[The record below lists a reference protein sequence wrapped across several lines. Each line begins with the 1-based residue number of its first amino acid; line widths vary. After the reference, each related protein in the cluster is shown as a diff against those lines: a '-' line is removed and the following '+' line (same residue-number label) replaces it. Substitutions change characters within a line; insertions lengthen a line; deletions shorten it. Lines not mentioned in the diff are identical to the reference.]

1 MYLCKG
7 QCAPTLLRILM
18 GNKHKAK
25 GTAFETL
32 IKDYLISKNFTEAR
46 RAVLAGENDTGDIHG
61 IQQETTLRNACL
73 QCKNQKKWDISGWLD
88 ATVEQA
94 RRLKN
99 ALPVLIVKRSG
110 KGAKAVGD
118 SYVVMRLDDFVE
130 LLQEAKYE

>member
-1 MYLCKG
+1 
-7 QCAPTLLRILM
+7 M

-32 IKDYLISKNFTEAR
+32 IKDYLISKDLPDAR

-61 IQQETTLRNACL
+61 IQQESTLRNACL
-73 QCKNQKKWDISGWLD
+73 QCKNQKKLDLSGWLN

-99 ALPVLIVKRSG
+99 ALPVLVVKRSG
-110 KGAKAVGD
+110 KGAKAIGD
-118 SYVVMRLDDFVE
+118 SYVVMRLNDFVE
-130 LLQEAKYE
+130 LLKEAKYK

>member
-1 MYLCKG
+1 M
-7 QCAPTLLRILM
+7 M

-61 IQQETTLRNACL
+61 IQHETTLRNVCL
-73 QCKNQKKWDISGWLD
+73 QCKNQKKLDLSGWLNV
-88 ATVEQA
+88 TIEQA

-99 ALPVLIVKRSG
+99 ALPVLIIKRSG
-110 KGAKAVGD
+110 KGKKTIGD
-118 SYVVMRLDDFVE
+118 SYVVMRLNDFVE
-130 LLQEAKYE
+130 LLKEAKYK

>member
-1 MYLCKG
+1 
-7 QCAPTLLRILM
+7 M

-32 IKDYLISKNFTEAR
+32 IKDYLISKGFSDAR

-61 IQQETTLRNACL
+61 IQQRTTLRNACL
-73 QCKNQKKWDISGWLD
+73 QCKNQKKWDLSGWLE
-88 ATVEQA
+88 ATIEQA
-94 RRLKN
+94 KRLKD

-110 KGAKAVGD
+110 KGAKAVGE

-130 LLQEAKYE
+130 LLEDAQYK